1 MKIEKWNNH
10 NIRFI
15 EKDGEW
21 WAVAKDVADALGYKH
36 TPHMTRYNDKKD
48 LCAVLITDITSEK
61 VKSRDSQEMTIISE
75 FGIYDAIFRS
85 KKSEAKEFKRW
96 VFSVIKQLRQ
106 STGLEGFQVF
116 RMLDKEHQKEMMG
129 KLNQSLRKPVRTD
142 FIKCNTV
149 ANKAVSMKYGYPKMV
164 KKAEMTVS
172 KNGYVIQEKL
182 ELNKIKQN
190 GGVAEAP
197 EEKFQKYLDMKS
209 KEMPKTHDALKWW
222 AHQIW
227 MYALR
232 KKVVIRPSE
241 CKRCGNSSGK
251 IEGHHSDYTKPLSVE
266 WLCKRC
272 HTDEHTR
279 LRRIDRG
286 VR

>member
-1 MKIEKWNNH
+1 MKTENWNNH
-10 NIRFI
+10 NIRFV

-129 KLNQSLRKPVRTD
+129 NLSKSLRKPVRVD
-142 FIKCNTV
+142 FIKANTIS
-149 ANKAVSMKYGYPKMV
+149 NKAVSIKHGYPKMIG
-164 KKAEMTVS
+164 KADMTPEMLSDRQPILEDIVSLMAIKEKFALNLSVS
-172 KNGYVIQEKL
+172 KTVYDSVNGLRQE
-182 ELNKIKQN
+182 I
-190 GGVAEAP
+190 
-197 EEKFQKYLDMKS
+197 S
-209 KEMPKTHDALKWW
+209 
-222 AHQIW
+222 
-227 MYALR
+227 
-232 KKVVIRPSE
+232 
-241 CKRCGNSSGK
+241 
-251 IEGHHSDYTKPLSVE
+251 
-266 WLCKRC
+266 
-272 HTDEHTR
+272 
-279 LRRIDRG
+279 
-286 VR
+286 